1 MTLFTNIYFQ
11 DSSKSKKGKKRKHS
25 TVSDKTERKKFK
37 GDSDKPKVD
46 FNNFDLQAKQKKKIK
61 KLKAKAKAI
70 TSKNVGEESEIQ
82 NSVNTV
88 RLQKSSDGLDK
99 TNGKSSNGV
108 NNLDDAGKKKK
119 KRKRKCKKNKF
130 KDYSKTDGTANHEN
144 TVNGNNEI
152 NVDSGSKVSS
162 FTEIDEYHNELKGVI
177 KKADSPNICED
188 SKSATTQ
195 KKKKRKK
202 MKTEKNPDSKT
213 VENSVNEKN
222 VKDKKS
228 TRLSACIDMELNVKA
243 MKKKKH
249 KSKIADLHSISSKD
263 ITDMGHSDDH
273 QLNENG
279 NDISQDKKSPK
290 VGLDSKKKKKLRLN
304 EENVS
309 SFKDAI
315 FSGSEGNNVKHACQ
329 ENRRTTFEKKESA
342 KHKRNQFDPEKLQ
355 AILKNKAQ
363 VKAGVDASN
372 GITSSSKGNNKDN
385 KTKTKKDTDP
395 VPESLL
401 EKSRKKLSAARFRYL
416 NEQLYTTTGSE
427 AFQMFRKDKEAFQVY
442 HDGFQGQVEKWP
454 VNPVDLIIDDIK
466 SK

>member
-1 MTLFTNIYFQ
+1 M
-11 DSSKSKKGKKRKHS
+11 
-25 TVSDKTERKKFK
+25 
-37 GDSDKPKVD
+37 
-46 FNNFDLQAKQKKKIK
+46 
-61 KLKAKAKAI
+61 
-70 TSKNVGEESEIQ
+70 
-82 NSVNTV
+82 
-88 RLQKSSDGLDK
+88 RLQKSSGDLDR
-99 TNGKSSNGV
+99 TNGKSSAGV
-108 NNLDDAGKKKK
+108 EDAGKKKK

-130 KDYSKTDGTANHEN
+130 KDYSKPDGTVNDVNIVNEN
-144 TVNGNNEI
+144 TELKL
-152 NVDSGSKVSS
+152 DTKSKVSS
-162 FTEIDEYHNELKGVI
+162 LTESNKYNNKIKGAL
-177 KKADSPNICED
+177 KKAVSPDMYED
-188 SKSATTQ
+188 SKSATKE

-202 MKTEKNPDSKT
+202 MKTEKDIDSST
-213 VENSVNEKN
+213 VENSLDETIEIM
-222 VKDKKS
+222 KDNKS
-228 TRLSACIDMELNVKA
+228 TRFSNDVEFKVKEK
-243 MKKKKH
+243 KKKKH
-249 KSKIADLHSISSKD
+249 KSEIADSFSSKD
-263 ITDMGHSDDH
+263 ITDIGHSDDH

-279 NDISQDKKSPK
+279 NDDQGKKSSK
-290 VGLDSKKKKKLRLN
+290 FGLDSKKNKKHRLN

-315 FSGSEGNNVKHACQ
+315 FSGSESNNVEHVSQ
-329 ENRRTTFEKKESA
+329 ENRRTSYDKKGSA

-363 VKAGVDASN
+363 VKTGVGASN
-372 GITSSSKGNNKDN
+372 DVKSSSKSNNEHD

-427 AFQMFRKDKEAFQVY
+427 AFQMFSKDKEAFKVY